1 MSNDIY
7 DVLKMQKDAADR
19 LVVEETDTLASSKRF
34 NEEATV
40 ASNESDC
47 KMEENKAFLKSL
59 GIELD
64 EELAEARKSA
74 EEETK
79 WILEGINKSREIYES
94 CDVSFDDLVA
104 KAHANGYVNT
114 QLRDLLTE
122 EEIKEADETYKSIEE
137 EFSKITRLNKT
148 DIAFLITAIA
158 LQVVRQYVIDPYL
171 KKHRSNAGSNDEKG
185 HNPKGPGWYKVP
197 TDKILENAV
206 PFDAVRYSNNST
218 VTDFLKG
225 QKNHRD
231 VTLGHDPFLGWI
243 FGTAN
248 IMTGTI
254 TNCSF
259 ASAHVKYVPGKGNVI
274 HSMAD
279 TMKVFSVILDRVT
292 HQGWNEKLALP
303 FALIREAI
311 HLKSDID
318 TKHSLPLP
326 AVNVLCPELAAK
338 LMDYGIDTASVGTEI
353 ALSTLINM
361 LISMVHRLIKPE
373 DEDEK
378 MYAVRTRKI
387 LLISNSI
394 ATASNVIAVG
404 IAAGVG
410 VAGENPDLVKKAMN
424 YLDVGGLLVTITR
437 LFSDIRFITKIKE
450 EFINSKIDEMLIEQL
465 NNLDR
470 YLVD

>member
-7 DVLKMQKDAADR
+7 DVLKMQNDNANNLLTDETDR
-19 LVVEETDTLASSKRF
+19 L
-34 NEEATV
+34 
-40 ASNESDC
+40 ASNKQFNQEALSAYEESDR

-59 GIELD
+59 GLELD

-79 WILEGINKSREIYES
+79 WILEGINKSHEVYES
-94 CDVSFDDLVA
+94 YNVSFEDLVA

-114 QLRDLLTE
+114 QLQELLSE
-122 EEIKEADETYKSIEE
+122 EEIKEADAIYESIEA
-137 EFSKITRLNKT
+137 EFSAKTRLNKT
-148 DIAFLITAIA
+148 DIAFLITAVA
-158 LQVVRQYVIDPYL
+158 LQVIRQYVIDPYL
-171 KKHRSNAGSNDEKG
+171 KKHRSNAGGNDEKG
-185 HNPKGPGWYKVP
+185 HGHKDPGWYRVP

-206 PFDAVRYSNNST
+206 PFDAVRYSGNST

-231 VTLGHDPFLGWI
+231 VTLGHDPMLGWI

-279 TMKVFSVILDRVT
+279 TMKVFSVILDRVM
-292 HQGWNEKLALP
+292 HEGWDGKTALAL
-303 FALIREAI
+303 ALVREGI
-311 HLKSDID
+311 HLKSDIN
-318 TKHSLPLP
+318 TKHSLSLP

-338 LMDYGIDTASVGTEI
+338 LMEYGIDTASVGTEI

-361 LISMVHRLIKPE
+361 IISMVHRLIKPE

-410 VAGENPDLVKKAMN
+410 VVGENPDLVKKAVD
-424 YLDVGGLLVTITR
+424 YLDVGGLIVTVTR
-437 LFSDIRFITKIKE
+437 LFSDIRFITKVKE
-450 EFINSKIDEMLIEQL
+450 EFINSKIDELLIEEL
-465 NNLDR
+465 NNLDK
-470 YLVD
+470 YLTD